1 MRPGDDSGRCDDV
14 HSGRYLVKCIKY
26 DIEDVAVSIILV
38 HNQIARSD
46 E

>member
-1 MRPGDDSGRCDDV
+1 MRPSDDSGRCDDV
-14 HSGRYLVKCIKY
+14 HSGRYLAKSIKY
-26 DIEDVAVSIILV
+26 DILDVAVSIILV